1 MSAAADA
8 VSARKTGGPRK
19 GRSKSSLT
27 IIERAYRGS
36 LEEQYGH
43 ILWLTR
49 IMKAMGAPTALLLKG
64 DTVNFAIRGQPRLAL
79 RIGDM
84 NVAGLSHH
92 ESGVAALL
100 EAGVP
105 LYVWHPDMERLHLAA
120 DALLPG
126 VSVLREAAL
135 PALIHQFDCV
145 WYW

>member
-1 MSAAADA
+1 MSAGAKTK
-8 VSARKTGGPRK
+8 SAGKAGGPRK

-27 IIERAYRGS
+27 IIERAYRGG

-64 DTVNFAIRGQPRLAL
+64 DTVNFALREQPRLVL
-79 RIGDM
+79 RIGDA
-84 NVAGLSHH
+84 NVSGLSHH
-92 ESGVAALL
+92 ESGVVALL

-105 LYVWHPDMERLHLAA
+105 LYAWHADIERLHLAA
-120 DALLPG
+120 DDLLPG
-126 VSVLREAAL
+126 VSVLHEAEL
-135 PALIHQFDCV
+135 SPLMNQFDCV